1 LKLSKDCDAK
11 VVRFYHLYI
20 MSLSENNNQIF
31 TVGLTGGIGSGK
43 STIGKVFEALGIPR
57 FDSDK
62 YAHHIYATDGSLRNS
77 VVERFGE
84 AVGTKDTG
92 GEIVDIDR
100 KSLGRI
106 VFADKDA
113 LVFLNNLVH
122 PAVKKGFDKWL
133 GGLPPSTPYVIRE
146 AAILFESGS
155 ESGCNKVLSVNA
167 NKEERIDRVVRRDGL
182 TRSEILAVM
191 NRQMTDEERIVKSNF
206 QITNNNSDF
215 ILSDLQKLHKH
226 FLELSLSSKNDL

>member
-1 LKLSKDCDAK
+1 
-11 VVRFYHLYI
+11 

-62 YAHHIYATDGSLRNS
+62 HAHHIYVTDASLRNS

-84 AVGTKDTG
+84 AVGTKDSNG
-92 GEIVDIDR
+92 VIVDIDR

-106 VFADKDA
+106 VFADEDA
-113 LVFLNNLVH
+113 LESLNNLVH
-122 PAVKKGFDKWL
+122 PAVKRGFENWI
-133 GGLPPSTPYVIRE
+133 GGLPVSTPYVIRE

-155 ESGCNKVLSVNA
+155 ESGCNKVVCVSA
-167 NKEERIDRVVRRDGL
+167 DKEQRIERVVKRDGL
-182 TRSEILAVM
+182 NRGDILIIM
-191 NRQMTDEERIVKSNF
+191 DNQLTDEERTEKSDF
-206 QITNNNSDF
+206 QISNSNSDF
-215 ILSDLQKLHKH
+215 ILSDLQKLHKT
-226 FLELSLSSKNDL
+226 FLKLSLYSKNEF

>member
-1 LKLSKDCDAK
+1 
-11 VVRFYHLYI
+11 

-62 YAHHIYATDGSLRNS
+62 YAHHIYSTDTTLRDS

-84 AVGTKDTG
+84 EVGTKDSNG
-92 GEIVDIDR
+92 GIVDIDR
-100 KSLGRI
+100 KRLGRI

-113 LVFLNNLVH
+113 LESLNNLVH
-122 PAVKKGFDKWL
+122 PAVKMGFDKWR

-155 ESGCNKVLSVNA
+155 ESGCEKVLCVSA
-167 NKEERIDRVVRRDGL
+167 DKEQRIERVVRRDGL
-182 TRSEILAVM
+182 TRGDILTIM
-191 NRQMTDEERIVKSNF
+191 DNQLTDEERAEKSEF
-206 QITNNNSDF
+206 QISNSNSDF
-215 ILSDLQKLHKH
+215 ILSDLQKLHKT